1 MFIIGSCLLE
11 LTGHSDL
18 VTNLDYKCGLYPRIP
33 SLTSGPTGDEI
44 EMLDVI
50 VAVSDD
56 KTARAFHFSAKS
68 LSL

>member
-1 MFIIGSCLLE
+1 LLE
-11 LTGHSDL
+11 LTGHTDL
-18 VTNLDYKCGLYPRIP
+18 VTNLDYKCGLYPKASALP
-33 SLTSGPTGDEI
+33 SGSAGD

-56 KTARAFHFSAKS
+56 KTAKAFHFSAKS